1 MSVNSHFASVSGPFL
16 LYYNG
21 KSAAH
26 ITPKTEQN
34 GPHFFKTFGRLPDG
48 RKTCW
53 HVNDTALIHYPYSL
67 IEEVKEKGKRSCEFY
82 EDAQKGMTSRVSQCF
97 IYSIDKEA
105 FMLGARNDTKGI
117 EEFYRSKIMV
127 GDNQA
132 RKLLE
137 SRRMMRRHEVATVM
151 GILKAEAENLV
162 VF

>member
-67 IEEVKEKGKRSCEFY
+67 IEEVRTFPYCL
-82 EDAQKGMTSRVSQCF
+82 ARVMPHLSMHVS
-97 IYSIDKEA
+97 Y
-105 FMLGARNDTKGI
+105 
-117 EEFYRSKIMV
+117 
-127 GDNQA
+127 
-132 RKLLE
+132 
-137 SRRMMRRHEVATVM
+137 
-151 GILKAEAENLV
+151 
-162 VF
+162 